1 MSAGGFPTSK
11 RSLFE
16 DPHTRSLGMQQDVL
30 SLPLDVLRRIIAS
43 ALATGGA
50 PALQTCDALSLTNK
64 AFTALACED
73 CIMALLAEN
82 LGIPSCSWLLVRAA
96 CRADELLALK
106 TSYVT
111 VQGGQIHVTLAKCKG
126 WLSQLTN
133 LLLSHGLVSIVSSI
147 DELVSGKPF
156 GIVYCDAR
164 SELCCHAT
172 AELTHIS
179 TYPCASSRC
188 LSPAARGCLHC
199 GKHGGSGA
207 KTDVKRMAAIISTG
221 RHPLRRVVFVAS
233 SEPVLEAY
241 QQALRS
247 QS

>member
-1 MSAGGFPTSK
+1 MSDATPELS
-11 RSLFE
+11 
-16 DPHTRSLGMQQDVL
+16 
-30 SLPLDVLRRIIAS
+30 SLPDDVLRHIIAS
-43 ALATGGA
+43 ALAIGGA

-64 AFTALACED
+64 AFAALAWED

-82 LGIPSCSWLLVRAA
+82 LGIPSCSRLLLRAA
-96 CRADELLALK
+96 CRADELLALN

-111 VQGGQIHVTLAKCKG
+111 VRGGQIHVTQARCKG

-133 LLLSHGLVSIVSSI
+133 LLLSHGLLSIMTSV
-147 DELVSGKPF
+147 DELVSGIWRPF
-156 GIVYCDAR
+156 GIIYCDAR
-164 SELCCHAT
+164 SELCCRAT
-172 AELTHIS
+172 AEPTHVS

-188 LSPAARGCLHC
+188 LSPASRGCLHC
-199 GKHGGSGA
+199 GKHGGSVA
-207 KTDVKRMAAIISTG
+207 KTDVKRMAATVSAG

-247 QS
+247 Q

>member
-1 MSAGGFPTSK
+1 
-11 RSLFE
+11 
-16 DPHTRSLGMQQDVL
+16 MQSTEL
-30 SLPLDVLRRIIAS
+30 SSLPDDVLRHIIAS
-43 ALATGGA
+43 ALTIGGA

-64 AFTALACED
+64 AFAALAWED

-82 LGIPSCSWLLVRAA
+82 LGIPSCSRLLLRAA
-96 CRADELLALK
+96 CRADELLALN

-111 VQGGQIHVTLAKCKG
+111 VRGGQIHVTQAKCKG

-133 LLLSHGLVSIVSSI
+133 LLLSHGLVSIVPSV
-147 DELVSGKPF
+147 DELVSGISRPF
-156 GIVYCDAR
+156 GIIYCDAR
-164 SELCCHAT
+164 SELCCRAT
-172 AELTHIS
+172 AEPTHVS

-188 LSPAARGCLHC
+188 LSPASRGCLHC
-199 GKHGGSGA
+199 GKHGGSVA
-207 KTDVKRMAAIISTG
+207 KTDVKRMAATVSAG

-247 QS
+247 Q